1 MGGVGGEG
9 GEGSDGG
16 DCGDGGEGGQSGGV
30 VRVVR
35 VMEIGMG
42 LLKFE
47 RLMMLLEVKMEV
59 GDCGEDMPKLW
70 KRCWHPVRG
79 SSSHAW

>member
-1 MGGVGGEG
+1 
-9 GEGSDGG
+9 
-16 DCGDGGEGGQSGGV
+16 V

-47 RLMMLLEVKMEV
+47 RLMMLLEVKTEV
-59 GDCGEDMPKLW
+59 DDCGEDMPKLW